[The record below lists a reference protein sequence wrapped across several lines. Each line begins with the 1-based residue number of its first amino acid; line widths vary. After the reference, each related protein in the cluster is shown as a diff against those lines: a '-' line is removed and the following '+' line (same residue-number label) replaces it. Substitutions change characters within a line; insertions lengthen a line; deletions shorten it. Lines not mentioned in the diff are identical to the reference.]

1 MDFQDI
7 SKQNPWWSNPS
18 SISEDPKIR
27 DFDSADVK
35 WVPRIKKY
43 INLDL
48 DVLYSVRGPRQVGKT
63 TLVKNII
70 QEELKKRKSQ
80 DIFYYSCDLLNK
92 PQELA
97 EIFEI
102 YLKWSSQQSS
112 ERKLVFIDE
121 ISRVKNWE
129 YAYKSIV
136 DTYGLSGKTF
146 ILTGSS
152 CWDIKHGVERL
163 PGRKGEATGEQNH
176 KILLPMKFA
185 EYVQLRKP
193 KIHETIEK
201 LKLNDNPTRQK
212 AFSELT
218 ASNAAEWINPL
229 LPYTDDLE
237 ALLDE
242 YFITG
247 GIMTA
252 VNQYVKNNEI
262 KNSTYELYLQLFFGD
277 LAKLGRSE
285 STAKKLLTAVFR
297 FAPSPVG
304 WTRIQRSMDIPQ
316 PVTVSEY
323 AEVLKTLFVL
333 NIYHA
338 FDYNRT
344 QAKHRSDKKLQIP
357 NPFFFH
363 AFRGHLENPAG
374 DYYKQAIEYT
384 MNGGKSLLAEFVTG
398 DHLSRCAYNAHPTDI
413 YDQSNSVFYA
423 KTGSGGEID
432 FILRLP
438 DSILPVEVKYQNTIN
453 KHDYK
458 SILKHPN
465 GILVTKK
472 TTDLRENHPA
482 IPLPLFLLF
491 I

>member
-7 SKQNPWWSNPS
+7 SRQNPWWINPAT
-18 SISEDPKIR
+18 INEDPKIR
-27 DFDSADVK
+27 DFDYSPLK
-35 WVPRIKKY
+35 WTPRIKKY
-43 INLDL
+43 LNLDK

-63 TLVKNII
+63 TLVKLII
-70 QEELKKRKSQ
+70 REELEKRNPQ
-80 DIFYYSCDLLNK
+80 DILYYSCDLLNK

-97 EIFEI
+97 DLLET
-102 YLKWSSQQSS
+102 YLKWSSQQSQ
-112 ERKLVFIDE
+112 ERKLIFIDE
-121 ISRVKNWE
+121 ISRVNNWE
-129 YAYKSIV
+129 YAYKHIV
-136 DTYGLSGKTF
+136 DTYGLRDKTF

-163 PGRKGEATGEQNH
+163 PGRKGELTGEQNH

-193 KIHETIEK
+193 KIHGILEK

-212 AFSELT
+212 AFNELT
-218 ASNAAEWINPL
+218 MSQAVEWINPL
-229 LPYTDDLE
+229 LPYLE
-237 ALLDE
+237 ELETLLCE

-252 VNQYVKNNEI
+252 VNQYTKDKEI

-277 LAKLGRSE
+277 LAKLGRDE
-285 STAKKLLTAVFR
+285 STAKKLLTAVFKH
-297 FAPSPVG
+297 APTPIG
-304 WTRIQRSMDIPQ
+304 WTKIHRTMDIPQ
-316 PVTVSEY
+316 PVTVAEY

-333 NIYHA
+333 NIYPA
-338 FDYNRT
+338 FDFKRK
-344 QAKHRSDKKLQIP
+344 QAKHRSEKKLQIP

-374 DYYKQAIEYT
+374 DYFKQAIDYA
-384 MNGGKSLLAEFVTG
+384 MNGGESLLAEFVVG
-398 DHLSRCAYNAHPTDI
+398 DHLSRCAYNAHPTDL

-423 KTGSGGEID
+423 RNRHGETID

-438 DSILPVEVKYQNTIN
+438 DQFLPLEVKYQNTIN
-453 KHDYK
+453 RHDYK
-458 SILKHPN
+458 SIIKHEK
-465 GILVTKK
+465 GILVTKR
-472 TTDLRENHPA
+472 TLDLKENHPA
-482 IPLPLFLLF
+482 IPIHLFLLF